1 MSAISTNIVLD
12 GITLALRAAFPNSQ
26 IESNRI
32 EQGLTPPAFI
42 VLLVSEEQTARN
54 GHRWHRRPRFDIS
67 YFPKERREECYDVA
81 NKLYRV
87 LELVTLPSGD
97 LVRGVNISFEVTDNV
112 LHFFVS
118 YPHYVSAESD
128 EEPMEEM
135 NFAQGGL
142 I

>member
-1 MSAISTNIVLD
+1 MSKISTNIVLD
-12 GITLALRAAFPNSQ
+12 GITLAIRQAYPGSQ

-42 VLLVSEEQTARN
+42 VLLVSEEQTARV
-54 GHRWHRRPRFDIS
+54 GLRWHRRPRFDIS
-67 YFPKERREECYDVA
+67 YFPKEKREECYDVA
-81 NKLYRV
+81 NELYGA
-87 LELVTLPSGD
+87 LELITLPSGD
-97 LVRGVNISFEVTDNV
+97 LIRGVDMSYEVTDNV

-118 YPHYVSAESD
+118 YPHYVGAETD

-135 NFAQGGL
+135 GLVQGG

>member
-1 MSAISTNIVLD
+1 MSKISTNIVLD
-12 GITLALRAAFPNSQ
+12 GITLAIRQAYPGSQ

-42 VLLVSEEQTARN
+42 VLLVSEEQTARV
-54 GHRWHRRPRFDIS
+54 GLRWHRRPRFDIS
-67 YFPKERREECYDVA
+67 YFPKKKREECYDVA
-81 NKLYRV
+81 NELYGV
-87 LELVTLPSGD
+87 LELITLPGGD
-97 LVRGVNISFEVTDNV
+97 LVRGVDMSYEVTDNV

-118 YPHYVSAESD
+118 YPHYVSAGTD

-135 NFAQGGL
+135 SLVQGG